1 VLTNAHAAAPG
12 AEFNNLIPDLFP
24 EMHPLL
30 RILILILIYI
40 YIYIVSIYIY
50 MGGLLSAAIKYIP
63 SVPASG
69 AAWAFVRNCPDFN
82 TNLCTR
88 ISLNSATSN
97 VN

>member
-1 VLTNAHAAAPG
+1 
-12 AEFNNLIPDLFP
+12 
-24 EMHPLL
+24 
-30 RILILILIYI
+30 
-40 YIYIVSIYIY
+40 